1 MIITD
6 QDHSHCRTYSKCMEN
21 EYQFFYRRY
30 LTKKVITGNP
40 LDSKF
45 SIDRKQGV
53 LTVELLYKDKSHI
66 ILILVIILL
75 IDPTNE
81 NFISN

>member
-6 QDHSHCRTYSKCMEN
+6 QDHSHRRTYSKYMEN

-53 LTVELLYKDKSHI
+53 LTVELLY
-66 ILILVIILL
+66 
-75 IDPTNE
+75 
-81 NFISN
+81 